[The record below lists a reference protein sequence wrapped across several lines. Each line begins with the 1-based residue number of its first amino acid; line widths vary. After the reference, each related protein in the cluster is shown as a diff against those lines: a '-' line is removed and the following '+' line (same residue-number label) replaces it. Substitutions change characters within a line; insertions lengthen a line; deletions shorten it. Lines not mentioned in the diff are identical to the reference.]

1 VDGSAFATDLTSKN
15 CTQQPYNVFVVDD
28 DDARQDY
35 GIGPVLHAHRNKI
48 LDASNSS
55 RSLPVYYVAVV
66 WPMDGGNDFK
76 DHKFYLANCK
86 PDQSKLERVVFGP
99 KLIGELQYVTGYVD
113 KNKHRWRMKK
123 YFCRR
128 DGSSTLYESISIQT
142 SGKPRK
148 DAFTHCL
155 HSHRISEYLSFS
167 HLANA
172 PPTQNRP

>member
-1 VDGSAFATDLTSKN
+1 MATETRAHAKCRSPSTLRASAHTDVEWAKFKFVMYSVLRDPAVCVLPGGDYRKLVDGSAFATDLTSKN

-99 KLIGELQYVTGYVD
+99 ILIEEVRCVTGYFD
-113 KNKHRWRMKK
+113 NHKHR
-123 YFCRR
+123 
-128 DGSSTLYESISIQT
+128 
-142 SGKPRK
+142 
-148 DAFTHCL
+148 
-155 HSHRISEYLSFS
+155 
-167 HLANA
+167 
-172 PPTQNRP
+172 

>member
-1 VDGSAFATDLTSKN
+1 MPCKTRAHVKCRSRLTLRASAQTDVKWAKYKFVMYSVLRDPAVCVLPGGDYSKLVDGSAFATDLTSKN

-113 KNKHRWRMKK
+113 KNKHR
-123 YFCRR
+123 
-128 DGSSTLYESISIQT
+128 
-142 SGKPRK
+142 
-148 DAFTHCL
+148 
-155 HSHRISEYLSFS
+155 
-167 HLANA
+167 
-172 PPTQNRP
+172 